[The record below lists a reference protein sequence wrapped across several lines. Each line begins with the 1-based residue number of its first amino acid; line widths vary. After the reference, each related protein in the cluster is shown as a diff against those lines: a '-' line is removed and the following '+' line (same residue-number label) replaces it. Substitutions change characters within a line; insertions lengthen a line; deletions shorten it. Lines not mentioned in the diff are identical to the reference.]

1 MTSISSVR
9 NKIADLKAKVE
20 QSSISPLLLGSILDE
35 MVDLVNIVDP
45 SSIKIIPAADSVRIS
60 FSVDGS
66 PSTIII
72 PAVSTLAAGVIT
84 PDQINSIREEIA
96 NAVNAA
102 KTPTISPEQ
111 LDTMGTDGSA
121 AALRALVRGAAH
133 HTRYRVKDNIYS
145 AATLDITSDSMGHLL
160 TQILT
165 SHYSLGP
172 DGQPDFSSHDDNAIH
187 TLWRSFNL
195 DAPSYYPVPKGQW
208 SRWQELTPA
217 GLEQRTAA
225 LEQSAS
231 DLGNRTAAVEKAVA
245 SIPVPPKVYPFD
257 GIWDS
262 GSLPSFGVWYH
273 PGADRF
279 YCSTLQQ
286 GYHDSDYNQTVGIDS
301 SRRIARRDCLF
312 TCDGNIYAWEE
323 SLGRLV
329 AQSELHRS
337 LSSAIATE
345 SGRISELEESMPD
358 LAMKQFILLWEEA
371 CTLRWSANNRLVG
384 GYDPES
390 DPDYPFYIQN
400 TRFNYTQAVRCYH
413 ESFNYWTTSRHYQQI
428 QSKTLLP
435 IRYPYEASAKGMFSR
450 ASALEILY
458 DFRTGEIFAPNDA
471 RSAFE
476 ACSSL
481 RRIEWPYAIA
491 KGTKN
496 DNVFKGCSKLE
507 WVTIYYLH
515 ESISFSDSPLLTLD
529 MMQQLASAKV
539 TGAFTPVVT
548 LHPDVYAKLTGDI
561 SNAAAAAITGDE
573 LKEWMTTLEA
583 ILANNITIA
592 C

>member
-1 MTSISSVR
+1 MSSISSVR
-9 NKIADLKAKVE
+9 SKIADLKAKVE

-45 SSIKIIPAADSVRIS
+45 SSIRIIPAADSVRIS

-72 PAVSTLAAGVIT
+72 PAVSDLAAGVIT
-84 PDQINSIREEIA
+84 PDQINSIRKEIA
-96 NAVNAA
+96 DAVTAA
-102 KTPTISPEQ
+102 KTPAISIEQ

-172 DGQPDFSSHDDNAIH
+172 DGQPDFSTHDDNAIH
-187 TLWRSFNL
+187 TLWRSFNI
-195 DAPSYYPVPKGQW
+195 DAPSFYPVPKGQW

-262 GSLPSFGVWYH
+262 GSLPTFGVWYR
-273 PGADRF
+273 PGEDRF
-279 YCSTLQQ
+279 YCSTLRQ
-286 GYHDSDYNQTVGIDS
+286 GYHDSDYNNTVGIDS

-312 TCDGNIYAWEE
+312 TCDGDLYAWEE

-329 AQSELHRS
+329 AQSELHRR
-337 LSSAIATE
+337 LSSAIETE
-345 SGRISELEESMPD
+345 SGRITELEDIMQD
-358 LAMKQFILLWEEA
+358 LAIKQFILLWEEA
-371 CTLRWSANNRLVG
+371 CTYKGGLQSVKTVGCYNYDTKLFELNGITDITFAEAIRIYNAYVGQTRLDG
-384 GYDPES
+384 CRTNLPFPPASHS
-390 DPDYPFYIQN
+390 DSGFI
-400 TRFNYTQAVRCYH
+400 
-413 ESFNYWTTSRHYQQI
+413 
-428 QSKTLLP
+428 
-435 IRYPYEASAKGMFSR
+435 
-450 ASALEILY
+450 
-458 DFRTGEIFAPNDA
+458 
-471 RSAFE
+471 
-476 ACSSL
+476 SSL
-481 RRIEWPYAIA
+481 LTNA
-491 KGTKN
+491 
-496 DNVFKGCSKLE
+496 SKLE
-507 WVTIYYLH
+507 VFWGDVKFYSQWHYAQNLGRLREIRYVNFSKFYGYTFQGAYRLATI
-515 ESISFSDSPLLTLD
+515 SDITITGKGTLNLSPAPLLTIESVATLIN
-529 MMQQLASAKV
+529 ASPA
-539 TGAFTPVVT
+539 GNT
-548 LHPDVYAKLTGDI
+548 LQFHPDVYAKLTGDI
-561 SNAAAAAITGDE
+561 SNDAAAAITGDE
-573 LKEWMTTLEA
+573 LKEWMALLDRA
-583 ILANNITIA
+583 LANNITIA